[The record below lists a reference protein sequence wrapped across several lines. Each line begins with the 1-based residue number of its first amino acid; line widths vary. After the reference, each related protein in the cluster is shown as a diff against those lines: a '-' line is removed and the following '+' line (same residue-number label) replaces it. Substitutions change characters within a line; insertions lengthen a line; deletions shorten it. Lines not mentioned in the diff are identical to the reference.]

1 MIVPAVILDAVMT
14 DIINCNVACCKVIV
28 ISKSY
33 PTVKGLFIMLN
44 TCMMSAC

>member
-14 DIINCNVACCKVIV
+14 DIIDVGCCKVTV